1 MELKHYIPG
10 GWKGRA
16 IQEAVNNSNRG
27 WISECV
33 PLPGRCDGRTTVL
46 FGAPG
51 LLNAEA
57 GVTLPFRGVAAVLE
71 YVLAAGEVCTVGG
84 FLSTAS
90 LGNKHA
96 VLL

>member
-1 MELKHYIPG
+1 M
-10 GWKGRA
+10 
-16 IQEAVNNSNRG
+16 
-27 WISECV
+27 
-33 PLPGRCDGRTTVL
+33 

-57 GVTLPFRGVAAVLE
+57 GATLPFQGVAAVLE

-96 VLL
+96 VLLSKKKKNDTQRDTFSAKFLSDV

>member
-1 MELKHYIPG
+1 MEFKNCIA
-10 GWKGRA
+10 GRQKA
-16 IQEAVNNSNRG
+16 EQFKRQSIISNRG
-27 WISECV
+27 WISDCA
-33 PLPGRCDGRTTVL
+33 PLPGGCDGRTTVL

-57 GVTLPFRGVAAVLE
+57 GVTLPFQGVAAVLE

>member
-1 MELKHYIPG
+1 MELKNDVPG
-10 GWKGRA
+10 RRTGRA
-16 IQEAVNNSNRG
+16 IQETVNNSNRG
-27 WISECV
+27 WISVRV

-71 YVLAAGEVCTVGG
+71 YVLAAGEVCTAGG

-90 LGNKHA
+90 LGNKDA